1 MVYNSLIVYDVENN
15 DKDKMMEVYIIG
27 KRYWK

>member
-1 MVYNSLIVYDVENN
+1 MLIILIVYDVENN
-15 DKDKMMEVYIIG
+15 DKDKIMEFYIIG